1 MCLMQNNLLARLSL
15 GVALAALA
23 IAQPN
28 RTAVQLNSSSGA
40 APLIKA
46 DAAAKSAAKNRV
58 SQAYGKL
65 PLSFQANRGQTDPRV
80 DFIARG
86 SGYSLFLSASEAV
99 LSLSPAATKNPP
111 ALVKHAA
118 RLAAAVHAQ
127 ERSSTDSTRKPAV
140 VRMTLV
146 DANPNAKVAATEALP
161 GRVNYLLGNDPA
173 RWRTGIPTYAKA
185 AYEDVYRGID
195 VVYYGNQGQLE
206 YDFIIRPGSSPD
218 AISQRFDGADRMEL
232 DDQGDL
238 LLHTAGG
245 TLRQG
250 RPHVYQLVDGRRQD
264 IAGSYVL
271 HQPSHVSFA
280 IGAYDASQPLVIDPV
295 LAYSTYLGGTNS
307 ELSQLRSIAVD
318 FSGQAFVTGYSL
330 SIDFPT
336 TVGAFDTTH
345 NGSYDAFV
353 ARLSADGSALEY
365 STYLGGT
372 DADYANG
379 IAIDELGNV
388 YVAGSTTS
396 TNFPTTAGAFQST
409 NRGGQDVFVTKLAAR
424 GSALLYSTYLG
435 GINSEYGHGIALDGV
450 GSAFVTGYT
459 TSGNFPTTPGAFD
472 AVLGGA
478 EDVFVAKLN
487 PSGSALDYSTY
498 IGGSNLD
505 EAYGIALDTAGN
517 AHVTGATNSA
527 DFPTT
532 PGAFDG
538 IWDGTD
544 AFVTKLNASGSA
556 LDYSTFLGGSSY
568 ELGYSIAVDAS
579 SSTYVT
585 GTTTSADFPTTAGA
599 FDTTYAA
606 AHDGFVTK
614 IDTTGSSLIYSTFI
628 GGSDLDYVLSG
639 APDASGNFHVA
650 GTTSS
655 PDFPTTPDAF
665 DSTHNAPGLD
675 AWVGRLNPSG
685 SSLDYSTYVGGAG
698 ANDAASG
705 VAFRAG
711 SVYVVGY
718 TDSAD
723 FPTTAAAFD
732 PSFNGGFDSW
742 VAKFAGAGPALP
754 TSRDECKNDGWK
766 TFGIFNNQGDCVRFV
781 STKGKNPP
789 ANLP

>member
-1 MCLMQNNLLARLSL
+1 MQNHLLARLCL

-23 IAQPN
+23 MAQPN
-28 RTAVQLNSSSGA
+28 NADSA
-40 APLIKA
+40 AQT
-46 DAAAKSAAKNRV
+46 AAKNRL

-65 PLSFQANRGQTDPRV
+65 PLSFQANRGQTDSRV

-86 SGYSLFLSASEAV
+86 SGYSLFLSPSEAV
-99 LSLSPAATKNPP
+99 LSLSPS
-111 ALVKHAA
+111 VKK
-118 RLAAAVHAQ
+118 

-146 DANPNAKVAATEALP
+146 DANPNARVAATEALP
-161 GRVNYLLGNDPA
+161 GTVNYLLGNDPA
-173 RWRTGIPTYAKA
+173 GWRTGIPTYAKA
-185 AYEDVYRGID
+185 TYEHVYRGID

-206 YDFIIRPGSSPD
+206 YDFIVRPGSTPD
-218 AISQRFDGADRMEL
+218 AISLRFDGADRIEL
-232 DDQGDL
+232 DGQGDL
-238 LLHTAGG
+238 LLHAAGG
-245 TLRQG
+245 TLHQG

-264 IAGSYVL
+264 VAGSYVL
-271 HQPSHVSFA
+271 HQASHVSFA
-280 IGAYDASQPLVIDPV
+280 IGEYDASQPLVIDPI

-318 FSGQAFVTGYSL
+318 SSGQAFVTGYSL

-353 ARLSADGSALEY
+353 AKLSADGSALEY

-379 IAIDELGNV
+379 IAIDALGNA
-388 YVAGSTTS
+388 YVSGSTTS
-396 TNFPTTAGAFQST
+396 SNFPTTAAAFQST
-409 NRGGQDVFVTKLAAR
+409 TGGGQDVFVTKLDAT

-435 GINSEYGHGIALDGV
+435 GINHDYGHGIALDGV
-450 GSAFVTGYT
+450 GSAFVSGYT
-459 TSGNFPTTPGAFD
+459 ASGDFPTTPGAFD
-472 AVLGGA
+472 TALGGV
-478 EDVFVAKLN
+478 EDVFVTKLN

-498 IGGSNLD
+498 VGGSNLD

-517 AHVTGATNSA
+517 AYVTGGTNSA

-538 IWDGTD
+538 VWDGTD
-544 AFVTKLNASGSA
+544 AFVTKLNSSGTA
-556 LDYSTFLGGSSY
+556 LDYSTFLGGTSY

-579 SSTYVT
+579 SNAYVT

-614 IDTTGSSLIYSTFI
+614 VDTTGSSLIYSTFI

-639 APDASGNFHVA
+639 GLDASGNFHVS
-650 GTTSS
+650 GTTAS

-665 DSTHNAPGLD
+665 DSTYSAPGFD
-675 AWVGRLNPSG
+675 AWIGRLNPSG
-685 SSLDYSTYVGGAG
+685 SSLDYSTYFGGAG
-698 ANDAASG
+698 PNDAASG
-705 VAFRAG
+705 LALRSG
-711 SVYVVGY
+711 SVYLVGY

-742 VAKFAGAGPALP
+742 VARFAVDGPSLP
-754 TSRDECKNDGWK
+754 ASRDDCKGDGWK
-766 TFGIFNNQGDCVRFV
+766 TFGLFKNQGECVKFV
-781 STKGKNPP
+781 STRGK
-789 ANLP
+789 